1 MNEDRYLNNTQ
12 TFWNYLK
19 KIILIRPSSRV
30 SCQFENLGKYVWLL
44 TSVWAN
50 VIFWCLWPV
59 AVTSG
64 GSGPL
69 IIIMMPGVS
78 SDNISWSSVNIV
90 SNKDWWPLE
99 VSNCEIKLKLSS
111 VLRSDYWRGCFCTYV
126 LYPLLYILF
135 SVKTVNE
142 KGSILRKKVF
152 SPFI

>member
-1 MNEDRYLNNTQ
+1 MFQNTKIFGWPLSTSHYLTWHYSNEKHKMNEDRYLNNTQ

-19 KIILIRPSSRV
+19 KIILVRPSSRV
-30 SCQFENLGKYVWLL
+30 SRQFENLGKYVWLL

-99 VSNCEIKLKLSS
+99 VSNCEIKLKIII
-111 VLRSDYWRGCFCTYV
+111 CFQIG
-126 LYPLLYILF
+126 LLEGML
-135 SVKTVNE
+135 
-142 KGSILRKKVF
+142 
-152 SPFI
+152 